1 MKKKVLILGVL
12 SIFLGMNFQAIAGAT
27 IAVGPDTITQTDAEQ
42 LIIDLDATNLPSY
55 FSWRDINGIDYT
67 TDIRNQVPFA
77 SCEAFAIVAAIE
89 TMVQYK
95 VGFPFGCDL
104 SEAHL
109 FFNSNGSQLGWGTY
123 PESDLRYL
131 QKYGIPDEARADGSL
146 NQMLAWASF
155 RYDIYPENRK
165 LYPASGYGFS
175 FVQYHFDGVR
185 IRIKPTDSIFLTNL
199 RGHMILPLGK
209 RTEQTGTLATLVVK
223 QVYVSGLCRKNLY
236 VKMSYVF
243 SFISSSTLPRQKAY
257 LSKGVRITQQ
267 RQVDLLGR
275 STGIKQTSAP
285 GIYLDGKDKRVRFVQ

>member
-1 MKKKVLILGVL
+1 MKNTSLLILIVCSL
-12 SIFLGMNFQAIAGAT
+12 AGASEFSFSKDT
-27 IAVGPDTITQTDAEQ
+27 MFAEDLLAGKIDTIMVKNLSNDTLVFDSIYTDT
-42 LIIDLDATNLPSY
+42 I
-55 FSWRDINGIDYT
+55 
-67 TDIRNQVPFA
+67 
-77 SCEAFAIVAAIE
+77 
-89 TMVQYK
+89 
-95 VGFPFGCDL
+95 
-104 SEAHL
+104 
-109 FFNSNGSQLGWGTY
+109 
-123 PESDLRYL
+123 
-131 QKYGIPDEARADGSL
+131 YGIPDEARADGSL